1 MLSLLQDYFQE
12 VHDEFDEQ
20 LGNDERLLVIL
31 GEFSI
36 TYLFITD
43 AETIVVINKIDSIFE
58 MAEAVT
64 KISSDLKELGI
75 NPEITVDE
83 YATITFS
90 FNSVK
95 RKLLYYNKGH
105 TFFPDKLYKLVKG
118 KTCIAINNPKN
129 EKFQK
134 LFERSNSAFIIKE
147 ASTTSNQSVAT
158 TESSNLAIKVDVS
171 YPLRFIDI
179 ARFVKYAVEKT
190 ADIDSKCSECPT
202 CKRIKIQNDFD
213 LCMENNDIIIK
224 ETSYSLFR
232 VK

>member
-1 MLSLLQDYFQE
+1 MLSLLEDYFQE

-20 LGNDERLLVIL
+20 LGNDERLLVVL

-64 KISSDLKELGI
+64 KISSDLKELGLT
-75 NPEITVDE
+75 PEIAVDE
-83 YATITFS
+83 YATVTFS
-90 FNSVK
+90 FNGVK

-118 KTCIAINNPKN
+118 KTCITINNPQN
-129 EKFQK
+129 EKYQK
-134 LFERSNSAFIIKE
+134 LFERSNSAFRICE
-147 ASTTSNQSVAT
+147 ASDISSS
-158 TESSNLAIKVDVS
+158 ESSNLAVKVDVS

-179 ARFVKYAVEKT
+179 ARFVRCAVEKT
-190 ADIDSKCSECPT
+190 PEIDSKCSECPT

-213 LCMENNDIIIK
+213 LCMENNNIIIK